1 MDGIDD
7 DRLATRVD
15 SFYTRARTEDRLA
28 QIFNEAI
35 SDWLE
40 RLKKMPPLAH
50 RFC

>member
-15 SFYTRARTEDRLA
+15 SFCTRARTEDRLA

-35 SDWLE
+35 SDWPV